1 MRLQNP
7 FYDENMYRTFQ
18 LVVVKP
24 FFYILVR
31 QGLNYSNALPN
42 KNNPAQAICFMDV
55 GSPRPLLVIL
65 ILICVRNP
73 LSLYSSPLKYATDGI
88 LINQ

>member
-7 FYDENMYRTFQ
+7 SYNKNIYYIFQ

-31 QGLNYSNALPN
+31 QGLNYSNTLPN
-42 KNNPAQAICFMDV
+42 KILNVNNTNQLKLKSTYSKI
-55 GSPRPLLVIL
+55 LLRTEVK
-65 ILICVRNP
+65 
-73 LSLYSSPLKYATDGI
+73 SLRY
-88 LINQ
+88 INTYKRYRRYKKSY